1 MQFSQNVLYFQSNEV
16 APVIRSSLSFQ
27 MLLVWE
33 EVVVVVVVIWLEM
46 PLIIHSV

>member
-16 APVIRSSLSFQ
+16 APVIRSSGLSFQ

-33 EVVVVVVVIWLEM
+33 VVVVLIWLEM

>member
-33 EVVVVVVVIWLEM
+33 EVVVVVVIWLEM

>member
-1 MQFSQNVLYFQSNEV
+1 MQFSQNVLCFQSNEV

-33 EVVVVVVVIWLEM
+33 EVVVVVVIWQEM